1 MKTPPPLDQVYDA
14 AYFGSRMAWKPPIYK
29 AMAEAVKTVYPNCW
43 LDMVELGCG
52 NGEFLQHFP
61 FALGI
66 EGAEAGINMCCDK
79 GLNVFWHDLRKP
91 FETIQYDMAVSI
103 EVAEH
108 IEIEYVDIYV
118 SSLKQCSDLI
128 ILTAS
133 PEPSKHH
140 PNPQPREYWIE
151 KMGDEYIENSEA
163 LHNAWKAVIPPKF
176 DYLYKNLMVFERN
189 KLRIT
194 KLS

>member
-14 AYFGSRMAWKPPIYK
+14 AYFGSRMAWKPPVYK
-29 AMAEAVKTVYPNCW
+29 AMAEEVKNIYGSNG
-43 LDMVELGCG
+43 LIIELGSG
-52 NGEFLQHFP
+52 NGEFLQHFHGYG
-61 FALGI
+61 L
-66 EGAEAGINMCCDK
+66 EGASTGVDMCRKK
-79 GLNVFWHDLRKP
+79 GLAVWQHDLRKP
-91 FETIQYDMAVSI
+91 LADYRLDPTHLTVSI

-108 IEIEYVDIYV
+108 IEPEYVDIYV
-118 SSLKQCSDLI
+118 ATLKQFSNRI

-163 LHNAWKAVIPPKF
+163 LRNAWKAVIPARY
-176 DYLYKNLMVFERN
+176 DYLYKNLMVFER
-189 KLRIT
+189 KM
-194 KLS
+194 